1 MIIFHSGG
9 LSKNAAAPEG
19 RFLIFGR
26 FPLTPVKIFVDFFFF
41 FSKKSILGMRYCKKK
56 RPRHIGKLRARK
68 RMQFPRN

>member
-41 FSKKSILGMRYCKKK
+41 FKKINSWDEILQKKASKAYWKIA
-56 RPRHIGKLRARK
+56 RAK
-68 RMQFPRN
+68 TYAIP